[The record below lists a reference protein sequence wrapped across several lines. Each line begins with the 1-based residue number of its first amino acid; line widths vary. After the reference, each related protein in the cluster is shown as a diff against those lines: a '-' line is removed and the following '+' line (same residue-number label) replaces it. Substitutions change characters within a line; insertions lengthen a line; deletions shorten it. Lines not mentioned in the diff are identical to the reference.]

1 DNASWDWQEA
11 NDKLTS
17 LNKFAEDYF
26 EQHVAIIDGSE
37 HEGEEPDID
46 GWEDEPGVFDFQDE
60 VNKAEELA
68 NPFPEGDARDCVRA
82 WLEASNESLRL
93 VEQGLA
99 RRRYQ
104 VPQENLTAFLST
116 GNKMEEVPVPRNI
129 AKLKVVLCNESL
141 ARGEPA
147 LATQHLVDLLKIA
160 NMTMYGEGYLVHYMV
175 ALGVHRM
182 AMDAV
187 NAFAFSPQIT
197 NQSLAKI
204 LDFVP
209 QTMPSTQSLARVF
222 RVEVSYYV
230 QHDLP
235 VLPPTADLQQLVD
248 TLIKKYLQ
256 LGNDELNEMFTSHEQ
271 IDRVR
276 SGMLK
281 LFDRHPQ
288 PFDAADTIRIYSESV
303 ATMINDL
310 SSPWLQRKQDIAQ
323 PWLAEIAAWP
333 EPLSFIND
341 LSFSLSGDEKEERV
355 VTDYELSQA
364 QVKLRQVH
372 NPIGKHM
379 LHYFNTFESIRRAHH
394 IGQLHAEIAGVFIAC
409 RMYRDKERRLPDH
422 LSDLVTSGLL
432 PSVPIDP
439 FSGQA
444 VRYDPRRRLIWSFGI
459 DEVDNDGHW
468 DFDAAFPDGD
478 DIVWRIP

>member
-1 DNASWDWQEA
+1 
-11 NDKLTS
+11 
-17 LNKFAEDYF
+17 
-26 EQHVAIIDGSE
+26 
-37 HEGEEPDID
+37 
-46 GWEDEPGVFDFQDE
+46 
-60 VNKAEELA
+60 
-68 NPFPEGDARDCVRA
+68 
-82 WLEASNESLRL
+82 
-93 VEQGLA
+93 
-99 RRRYQ
+99 
-104 VPQENLTAFLST
+104 
-116 GNKMEEVPVPRNI
+116 MEEVPVPRNI

-281 LFDRHPQ
+281 LFDGHPQ

-355 VTDYELSQA
+355 VTDYELS
-364 QVKLRQVH
+364 
-372 NPIGKHM
+372 
-379 LHYFNTFESIRRAHH
+379 
-394 IGQLHAEIAGVFIAC
+394 
-409 RMYRDKERRLPDH
+409 
-422 LSDLVTSGLL
+422 
-432 PSVPIDP
+432 
-439 FSGQA
+439 
-444 VRYDPRRRLIWSFGI
+444 
-459 DEVDNDGHW
+459 
-468 DFDAAFPDGD
+468 
-478 DIVWRIP
+478 